1 MNPGFEPMYDFH
13 AEAKLKH
20 NDRIIQLTL
29 IKVGNWY
36 FASELALSLTEG
48 KYNPETGV
56 VTMTVDYGGTPLSVT
71 LTK

>member
-13 AEAKLKH
+13 AEAKLKL
-20 NDRIIQLTL
+20 NADNTLTL